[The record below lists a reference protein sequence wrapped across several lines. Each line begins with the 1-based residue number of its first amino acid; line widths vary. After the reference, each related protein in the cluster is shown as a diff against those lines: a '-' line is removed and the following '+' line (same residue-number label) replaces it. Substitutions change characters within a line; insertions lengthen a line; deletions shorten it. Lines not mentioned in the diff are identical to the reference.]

1 MTKTS
6 NKDSQNVP
14 AGTNATFDYSVTAT
28 QTGITDSNWKVTGK
42 ITVSNPNDWQAIVAN
57 VTDAVDNGGACTMSI
72 GGTPTNGQNIEIP
85 KSGSVVID
93 YICTWTSAPASY
105 SGTNTATATWNQQTY
120 GTATGSANGTA
131 KFTLTQVG
139 SKNKT
144 VDVYDNKVSLTTPVK
159 LGTLT
164 GTNGEPWASDTFT
177 YSLDLAGVSGVC
189 TDYTNTA
196 TLKVGETTVDSA
208 GKTVTVC
215 GAADLTV
222 SKTANTA
229 FVRTYSWTIDKSVD
243 PTSVGQFAGDSTD
256 LNYTVGVKKNTVDSA
271 WVVSGQIT
279 VTNSNQFQAV
289 TVTVTDAVNN
299 GGVCSVPGGTNVTV
313 PAATSAGPGTKTL
326 AYTCTYASAPN
337 PSSGMNT
344 ATATWDKEL
353 AHTPTGSASG
363 TAAADFGK
371 ATITE
376 NGDKSVNVTDSNGE
390 TWGPVSDSTTWK
402 YKDAAVC
409 SNDPASYKD
418 GHYSAT
424 LQNTATIDQTGT
436 SANTSVTVDCYA
448 PVVSGQGTAD
458 YTRTWNWNITKTAD
472 QTTMTLPFW
481 QPGTINYTV
490 NVTATPNDSDLT
502 VNGTL
507 TIKNPN
513 PNAPMTATI
522 AGNVNGVAAT
532 FSPTASC
539 TISGGQVTIPAGG
552 TATCNYTAA
561 LGSSFPP
568 AGGSAT
574 AAATV
579 TVGGVAFG
587 ASTTVAIGDPSTITD
602 ETINVTDTLAG
613 SLGTVSAAGASS
625 AGNTK
630 TWNYPIT
637 VGPFPS
643 NTNKVI
649 DNTATY
655 TTTDTGKTGDAK
667 WSVTVKVIR
676 QAICDC
682 TQNSSYWV
690 NMADKGGRRGYDATW
705 DLVGPR
711 GADTTFFKSP
721 YSFRMVL
728 MLVPRGNDAAY
739 YNLAQQY
746 VVADLNLLHGASA
759 PQEVV
764 DAMYGAKAIF
774 DTYTPAQVAAMN
786 STQKAQLAS
795 WTNTLSRFNTGAI
808 GPGRCR

>member
-1 MTKTS
+1 VTVASVT
-6 NKDSQNVP
+6 DSIGAGWSCTVTG
-14 AGTNATFDYSVTAT
+14 GTNVAVGAGQTVMLDYTCAW
-28 QTGITDSNWKVTGK
+28 TGTG
-42 ITVSNPNDWQAIVAN
+42 SP
-57 VTDAVDNGGACTMSI
+57 
-72 GGTPTNGQNIEIP
+72 
-85 KSGSVVID
+85 
-93 YICTWTSAPASY
+93 SY
-105 SGTNTATATWNQQTY
+105 EGKNTATATWDKAKYSTPT
-120 GTATGSANGTA
+120 GTASGDATFGMS
-131 KFTLTQVG
+131 QSG

-144 VDVYDNKVSLTTPVK
+144 VDVYDNKVNQNPAVK
-159 LGTLT
+159 LGSVT
-164 GTNGEPWASDTFT
+164 GTDAATWASQTFT
-177 YSLDLAGVSGVC
+177 YSLGLAGVSGVC
-189 TDYTNTA
+189 TNYTNTA

-409 SNDPASYKD
+409 SNDPAAYKD

-424 LQNTATIDQTGT
+424 LKNTATIDQTGT

-625 AGNTK
+625 AGNSK
-630 TWNYPIT
+630 TWKYPIT